1 MPNQNFRVKN
11 GLEVGTGATISSGG
25 NITAGIISATSFVGN
40 GSQLTGIVATGIV
53 NYANISGVS
62 SSVVGGAVSATS
74 LRVTGVSTFEGA
86 ISVRNGYNLNIGDN
100 NDLRIYNDGTHSRI
114 EETGSGSL
122 YISGSDINIQQ
133 DSTNETLAKFIGGG
147 AAELYYNDSKKFE
160 TTGTGVTVTGTL
172 VADQINVSGVS
183 TFQNDVKVAEYSYGT
198 NSNQIILGNNKFR
211 IYADGSNTYLKNFDT
226 NTGGDL
232 YIESDAIVIR
242 KYDGTETIAQFTEG
256 AGVQL
261 NYQGQERLSTLS
273 TGVIVG
279 SNSAG
284 TVHIPSEL
292 KIGSVSENQ
301 SDGSIF
307 IANSS
312 GVGIGTTNPTTTL
325 QVQGTVSVSST
336 TTSSEFVG
344 GGSDLRNLSGT
355 HLVSYASHSETSNS
369 ALSIAGIST
378 YNQVGILTGSLAVDT
393 SDGFGRSVATSAD
406 GKTIIVGASSDEI
419 AATTGTGVVYVL
431 DRVGNSFNQVG
442 ILTGSLA
449 VDVNDNFGF
458 NVATS
463 ADGKTIIVGAPSD
476 EIGATFGTGVVYVF
490 DRVGNSFNR
499 VGILT
504 GSLAVDANDNFGFN
518 VATSADG
525 KTIIVGAPS
534 DEIGANTS
542 SGVVY
547 VFDRVGNSFN
557 RVGILTGSLA
567 VDASDLFGSSV
578 ATSADGKTII
588 VGARQDEIGANTSSG
603 VAYVFDRVG
612 NSFNQVGILTG
623 SLAVDASDNFGTS
636 VATSADGKTIVVG
649 ASSDEIGATT
659 STGVVYVY
667 DRIGSSFNQVGI
679 LTGSLAVDG
688 SDFFGWS
695 VATSADGKTIV
706 VGAYQDEIGA
716 TTSTGVAYI
725 FKRQGNSFNQV
736 GILTGSLA
744 TNASDNFG
752 ISVATSADGKTII
765 VGASADEIG
774 ANTSSGIAYVFDETR
789 DTYVYSGPTGNIGI
803 GTALPTSKLHVIGDV
818 NISGVS
824 TATSVRDSN
833 GNIRSIP
840 QNAKTSAYI
849 LAASDVGKHIGI
861 TTGGVTVDA
870 GIFSAGDAVS
880 IYNNSSSNQT
890 ITQGTSVT
898 MYLVGTATT
907 GNRTL
912 AQRGVATVL
921 CVGTDT
927 FVIMGGGL
935 T

>member
-1 MPNQNFRVKN
+1 
-11 GLEVGTGATISSGG
+11 
-25 NITAGIISATSFVGN
+25 
-40 GSQLTGIVATGIV
+40 
-53 NYANISGVS
+53 
-62 SSVVGGAVSATS
+62 VVGGAVSATS